1 LVDDFKL
8 NIEANHA
15 TLATHTFN
23 HELRYARINNIL
35 GSIDANQ
42 GDLFLGWDTDHFP
55 TDIYATT
62 LAMYEILKDNGLGS
76 GGINF
81 DAKLRRSSID
91 TEDIFIGHIAG
102 MDAFAA
108 GLKAATNLI
117 EEGTLEKFIE
127 DRYSSYSEGIGK
139 KIINNETSFEELEE
153 YIIDKKNIKNSSGKI
168 EYLETLITRALLKI

>member
-1 LVDDFKL
+1 
-8 NIEANHA
+8 
-15 TLATHTFN
+15 
-23 HELRYARINNIL
+23 
-35 GSIDANQ
+35 
-42 GDLFLGWDTDHFP
+42 
-55 TDIYATT
+55 
-62 LAMYEILKDNGLGS
+62 LGS